1 MIKAVIFDLDNT
13 LYAYEPC
20 HQAGVAAIYA
30 QVHECVD
37 VALDAFLGCLNRS
50 KNYVKGRNNGTAASH
65 NRFLYCQNV
74 CESLNL
80 NVIEVT
86 PILYE
91 TYWNAFVEKMQLYD
105 GAMELLTYLRE
116 RDVKIGI
123 CSDLTAH
130 IQFRKLRHLG
140 LSNVVNAIVTSEE
153 CGREKPSEDM
163 FKLVLDKLHVR
174 PCDSI
179 MIGDSLEKDVL
190 GAKKAGMKAVL
201 YGCHDNSEVY
211 ALNFNELKEKLDAI
225 LE

>member
-1 MIKAVIFDLDNT
+1 MDNT

-20 HQAGVAAIYA
+20 HRAGLKSMYA
-30 QVHECVD
+30 KVQGYADITFD
-37 VALDAFLGCLNRS
+37 VFLDYLNQS
-50 KNYVKGRNNGTAASH
+50 KKYVKTKNDGTAASH
-65 NRFLYCQNV
+65 NRFLYCQNI

-80 NVIEVT
+80 NAIEVT
-86 PILYE
+86 SFLYDA
-91 TYWNAFVEKMQLYD
+91 YWDAFVEKMQLFD
-105 GAMELLTYLRE
+105 GAMELLTCLWE